1 MICPL
6 DSSFTICR
14 QALVDRSRPRC
25 VNDAVWQDLVDL
37 YVRAVRNGSTPSTQV
52 VQRGNG
58 SDLSKMTPQQ
68 KRQEMVK
75 RRTEAQKEK
84 V

>member
-1 MICPL
+1 M
-6 DSSFTICR
+6 
-14 QALVDRSRPRC
+14 
-25 VNDAVWQDLVDL
+25 DL

-52 VQRGNG
+52 AQRGNG

-75 RRTEAQKEK
+75 RKTEAQKEK